1 MRVSLE
7 GIDTLCDIPIEGVV
21 SKIDKAVAQWNE
33 DIINICHNIRVIP
46 SKSYGRIYLRWYVV
60 GSQQRCANFENL
72 DVNLT
77 TGQKISLS
85 IYQQE
90 LEKLNAQ
97 IALRAKRE
105 RAIGQGKI
113 TNECRSHLLRC
124 RDA

>member
-33 DIINICHNIRVIP
+33 DIINICHNIRIIP

-105 RAIGQGKI
+105 RAIGRTPKP
-113 TNECRSHLLRC
+113 T
-124 RDA
+124 

>member
-1 MRVSLE
+1 MQVSLG
-7 GIDTLCDIPIEGVV
+7 GIDTLCDIPLEGVISV
-21 SKIDKAVAQWNE
+21 IDKSVAQWNE
-33 DIINICHNIRVIP
+33 EIVNICHNVRVIS

-72 DVNLT
+72 DVTLN
-77 TGQKISLS
+77 TGQKLKLA

-105 RAIGQGKI
+105 RAIGKNQKP
-113 TNECRSHLLRC
+113 T
-124 RDA
+124 